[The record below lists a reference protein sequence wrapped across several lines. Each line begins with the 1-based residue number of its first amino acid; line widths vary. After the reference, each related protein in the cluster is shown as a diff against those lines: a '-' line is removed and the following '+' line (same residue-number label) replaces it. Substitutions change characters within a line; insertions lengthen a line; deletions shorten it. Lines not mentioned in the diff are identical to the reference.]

1 MIGELG
7 LTGQAEQR
15 IDSLSGGQRKR
26 TSVALELLTRPSL
39 LFLDE
44 PTSGLDPG
52 LDKSVMR
59 TLRGLAD
66 DGRTVVVV
74 THNVANLDVC
84 DRLLLLAPGGTV
96 AYFGPPQEALAYFGV
111 SRLRRPLPA
120 PRAGVRRRLGRA
132 VPPLGRGRA
141 LHRHAPAD
149 AGARPVRVR
158 PRPPRRPRPR
168 RRVSSRRSRSSPSSP
183 GATWR

>member
-1 MIGELG
+1 MRRALAYAARLRFPTDVSAADRDRRIDEVIGELG
-7 LTGQAEQR
+7 LTGQADQR

-26 TSVALELLTRPSL
+26 TCVALELLTRPSL

-52 LDKSVMR
+52 LDKSVMH

-96 AYFGPPQEALAYFGV
+96 AYFGPPREALQYFGV
-111 SRLRRPLPA
+111 TDF
-120 PRAGVRRRLGRA
+120 
-132 VPPLGRGRA
+132 
-141 LHRHAPAD
+141 AD
-149 AGARPVRVR
+149 R
-158 PRPPRRPRPR
+158 PRRPAWVLDLGALVGLTVLFAIAIAVLLRRVEPIRGGR
-168 RRVSSRRSRSSPSSP
+168 RR
-183 GATWR
+183 

>member
-1 MIGELG
+1 RRIDEVIGELG
-7 LTGQAEQR
+7 LTGQADQR

-84 DRLLLLAPGGTV
+84 DRL
-96 AYFGPPQEALAYFGV
+96 
-111 SRLRRPLPA
+111 
-120 PRAGVRRRLGRA
+120 
-132 VPPLGRGRA
+132 
-141 LHRHAPAD
+141 
-149 AGARPVRVR
+149 
-158 PRPPRRPRPR
+158 
-168 RRVSSRRSRSSPSSP
+168 
-183 GATWR
+183 